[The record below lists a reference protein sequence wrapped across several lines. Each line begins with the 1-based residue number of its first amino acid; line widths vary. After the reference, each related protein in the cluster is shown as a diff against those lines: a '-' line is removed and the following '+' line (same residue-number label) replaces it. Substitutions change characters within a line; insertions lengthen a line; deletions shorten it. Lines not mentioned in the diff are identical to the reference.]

1 MRQELHERK
10 APQLVRQTTTRG
22 ISEHLAFRQRCAT
35 RTEFHRRARPGAK
48 NATPLSIRAYVDDF
62 MQRQGKLLNAALR
75 SQEATNEK
83 PLRKRY
89 ANYTRLPELRRKRI
103 SDTIL
108 EEHEE
113 PRDSPTSIAHIIA
126 IKIKPVQPIFMA
138 LQP

>member
-1 MRQELHERK
+1 MTEKLLNSSVKQPLGASPNTLLFGNAVLHEPSFIEELDQ
-10 APQLVRQTTTRG
+10 APT
-22 ISEHLAFRQRCAT
+22 
-35 RTEFHRRARPGAK
+35 
-48 NATPLSIRAYVDDF
+48 NATPVSIRAYVDDF

-113 PRDSPTSIAHIIA
+113 PRDSPTSIAHIFA
-126 IKIKPVQPIFMA
+126 IKVKPVQPIFMA